1 MLSLVV
7 LYALATLDGAFCGY
21 RAAAGRNALIDK
33 RRYYR
38 RALLRGAALVQ
49 GAVVIVGVTLA
60 CVLTF
65 SSGQAGL
72 AADLLAAARRM
83 LFVYVPYAAVAL
95 IAFAVRLLP
104 SVDFRSATSVFVFGP
119 LTALRPLVAVVGV
132 IYGILPASR
141 TQTRLL
147 GIIVLALMFSVQ
159 WSLDRKAALEADSL
173 LPANPA
179 A

>member
-1 MLSLVV
+1 MSLVV
-7 LYALATLDGAFCGY
+7 LYLLATVDGAFCGY

-38 RALLRGAALVQ
+38 RALLRGVGLVQ
-49 GAVVIVGVTLA
+49 GAVVLVGVTLVCLLA
-60 CVLTF
+60 L
-65 SSGQAGL
+65 SSGHAGL
-72 AADLLAAARRM
+72 EEDLLAAAARA

-95 IAFAVRLLP
+95 LAFAVRLLP

-119 LTALRPLVAVVGV
+119 LTALRPLVAVTGV
-132 IYGILPASR
+132 LYGILPASR

-147 GIIVLALMFSVQ
+147 GIIVLALMFGVQ
-159 WSLDRKAALEADSL
+159 LSLDRKAALESDAS